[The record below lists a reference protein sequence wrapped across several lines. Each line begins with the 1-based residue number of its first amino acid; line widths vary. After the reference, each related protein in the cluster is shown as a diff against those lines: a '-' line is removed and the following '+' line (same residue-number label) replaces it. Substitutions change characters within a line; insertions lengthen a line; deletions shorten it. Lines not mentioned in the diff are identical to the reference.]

1 MVEIKLTSEQV
12 STPKKTKKKES
23 KLGAILWALLYFGL
37 IVGLCLSGTWAFVK
51 YYYYPIY
58 VSSSEE
64 EERKIAELFPAQ
76 DYEFKLDPSFEPEIK
91 GRDDGML
98 PPDQKNTAIF
108 AILQKFNRLN
118 LVVPVGAPHMWHAAM
133 ENKSCKLTTLG
144 EHYRRLAKNNRL

>member
-1 MVEIKLTSEQV
+1 MMDPFGCQC
-12 STPKKTKKKES
+12 
-23 KLGAILWALLYFGL
+23 ALMSLVCASFVL
-37 IVGLCLSGTWAFVK
+37 LCYL
-51 YYYYPIY
+51 
-58 VSSSEE
+58 
-64 EERKIAELFPAQ
+64 
-76 DYEFKLDPSFEPEIK
+76 K